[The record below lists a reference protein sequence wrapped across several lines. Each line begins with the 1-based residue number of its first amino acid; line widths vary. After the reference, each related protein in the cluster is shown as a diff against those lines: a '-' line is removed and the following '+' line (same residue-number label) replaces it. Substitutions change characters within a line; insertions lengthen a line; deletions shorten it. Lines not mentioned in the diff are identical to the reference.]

1 MKQAKKAQ
9 YFVYITASI
18 NGVLYIGFTDS
29 LVKRIRQ
36 HKNGFYD
43 NAFTKKYKV
52 NRLMYWEKHDT
63 KESALKREKELKGW
77 KRDKK
82 MTLIQSI
89 NPVLRD
95 VYQDVIELYKA
106 SSW

>member
-1 MKQAKKAQ
+1 M
-9 YFVYITASI
+9 
-18 NGVLYIGFTDS
+18 LYIGFTDS

-63 KESALKREKELKGW
+63 KELSLKREKELKGW

-89 NPVLRD
+89 NPELRD
-95 VYQDVIELYKA
+95 VCQDVIELYKA

>member
-1 MKQAKKAQ
+1 
-9 YFVYITASI
+9 
-18 NGVLYIGFTDS
+18 VLYIGFTDS

-63 KESALKREKELKGW
+63 KELSLKREKELKGW

-89 NPVLRD
+89 NPELRD
-95 VYQDVIELYKA
+95 VCQDVIELYKA